1 MNDEDGTAGRDGG
14 GIREWIETARAERWG
29 LFVDLLFAIIW
40 VTMVDVL
47 FRIIEG
53 PTYAYYMLM
62 LAGIVA
68 YFGFF
73 ASLEAAK
80 SETE

>member
-1 MNDEDGTAGRDGG
+1 MSGA
-14 GIREWIETARAERWG
+14 REWIESVRAEKWG
-29 LFVDLLFAIIW
+29 LFVDLLFAIVW

-47 FRIIEG
+47 FRVIDG
-53 PTYAYYMLM
+53 PTYAYWMLM

-73 ASLEAAK
+73 ASLEMAK
-80 SETE
+80 SDTQ

>member
-1 MNDEDGTAGRDGG
+1 MTGV
-14 GIREWIETARAERWG
+14 REWIRTAREERWG
-29 LFVDLLFAIIW
+29 LLVDLVFAVVW

-47 FRIIEG
+47 FRILEG
-53 PTYAYYMLM
+53 PDLAYYTFM

-73 ASLEAAK
+73 ASLEAAR
-80 SETE
+80 SDQE